1 MRIYNYFSSVFT
13 EENPS
18 LLSALQNNLR
28 SSSSTELLKTIAID
42 ETQVYEVLCKIDP
55 SKGCGP
61 DNIPGRLLK
70 EGALALFEP
79 LSRLFNLSLKT
90 GVLPKDWTRAH
101 VTPVFKKGSKH
112 IPSNYRPISLTCL
125 VVKVMERCV
134 HKNITAFLNDYD
146 KLKTTQHGFRLNH
159 SCQTKFLET
168 LYQWA
173 GSVDNR
179 KSTDAIFLDFSK
191 AFDSV
196 PHQRLLMKL
205 NHIGIRGPLLQW
217 IESFLS
223 GREQRVVI
231 EDHSS
236 KWSHVTSGVPQG
248 SILGPLLFLIYIND
262 IGDNLTSP
270 TRLFAD
276 DCVLYREITNPSD
289 HITLQ
294 QDLDLV
300 LRWSQLCH

>member
-1 MRIYNYFSSVFT
+1 M
-13 EENPS
+13 
-18 LLSALQNNLR
+18 
-28 SSSSTELLKTIAID
+28 
-42 ETQVYEVLCKIDP
+42 
-55 SKGCGP
+55 
-61 DNIPGRLLK
+61 
-70 EGALALFEP
+70 
-79 LSRLFNLSLKT
+79 
-90 GVLPKDWTRAH
+90 
-101 VTPVFKKGSKH
+101 TPVFKKGSKH
-112 IPSNYRPISLTCL
+112 VPSNYRPISLTCL

-134 HKNITAFLNDYD
+134 HKNITAFLNDHD

-159 SCQTKFLET
+159 SCQTQLLET

-231 EDHSS
+231 EGHSS

-262 IGDNLTSP
+262 IGENLTSP

-289 HITLQ
+289 RITLQ
-294 QDLDLV
+294 QDLDLI
-300 LRWSQLCH
+300 LRWSQLWQLPLNLSKCNALCITTKRNYPPSHHYTLNNTKLIWANTFTYLGIKIQHNLK